1 MKVQNPKLV
10 VGTAFLVLS
19 LIIILVALNIRK
31 QTLKSTQSE
40 TPADKKNEA
49 KQVESFDGEVVA
61 KVGEEDLYIEDLEY
75 ELSFFPA
82 SPSAAVKGAVINKML
97 KDSIILQAASKEKLI
112 TLDDKVFNARNKN
125 YRLRLRLVD
134 LVKKEVNK
142 KSASLEGKA
151 VVIWFQNMTPGE
163 LGYEKGREVAFEKIS
178 GLQTLVKKGSLTI
191 EKAIEAVQKDSSL
204 IEIDSSY
211 EANASIDFNL
221 GLREPITIDPD
232 VDEAIR
238 KLKPGE
244 VTDVLTGDNI
254 SPGPTGETESFFVFA
269 QVKGKSTEEGKSY
282 DEWVEE
288 QLKQYETEIY

>member
-1 MKVQNPKLV
+1 MKIHNPKLV

-19 LIIILVALNIRK
+19 LIIILAALNIRK
-31 QTLKSTQSE
+31 QTLKPTKTA
-40 TPADKKNEA
+40 TPEAKKNEA
-49 KQVESFDGEVVA
+49 NQEESFTGEVVA
-61 KVGEEDLYIEDLEY
+61 KAGEEELYKEDLEY

-97 KDSIILQAASKEKLI
+97 RDSIILQAASKEKLI

-232 VDEAIR
+232 VCHGKPVIR
-238 KLKPGE
+238 GLRYPVESVLEYLAAGDSIE
-244 VTDVLTGDNI
+244 DVLVDF
-254 SPGPTGETESFFVFA
+254 PDLQREDLLACLEFA
-269 QVKGKSTEEGKSY
+269 TRSLQVRSQHLVLT
-282 DEWVEE
+282 
-288 QLKQYETEIY
+288 